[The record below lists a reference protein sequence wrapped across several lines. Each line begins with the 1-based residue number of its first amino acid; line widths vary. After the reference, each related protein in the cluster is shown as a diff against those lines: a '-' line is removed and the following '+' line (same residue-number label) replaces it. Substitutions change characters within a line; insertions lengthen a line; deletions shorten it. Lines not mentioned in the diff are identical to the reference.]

1 MYKSFFGLKGHPF
14 KLSPDPVF
22 FFASNTH
29 AKGLA
34 YLRYGLQQ
42 GEGFVVVTGMPG
54 TGKTT
59 LLSTLMQ
66 ELSPKDFVVIKLSN
80 TLLNTE
86 DLYATIAHL
95 LNMSASGHD
104 KAEFLEAFEQH
115 LQKIA
120 RVGKRTL
127 LLIDEAHN
135 LTPRILEELRL
146 LSNLQFHNQHTLQIF
161 LLGQFQLE
169 ETLNLPQMLQLRQR
183 VLVSHRLEPIELQ
196 EIGDYITHRLAI
208 AGWRGEPS
216 FSPGAFALIHHY
228 TEGIPRQINTLS
240 DRILLYVFLEEK
252 KIVDE
257 QVVEA
262 VISELKEEPA
272 SYVHG
277 REFTDREELD
287 LKDDLVA
294 DSADDK
300 TLQADQGGET
310 KQSVNHKSNVLTWP
324 ADRLDAR
331 TIENR
336 FPVDSTYPNAHKIST
351 SDVIHAVKLQH
362 SLAESFPNKHLIAE
376 DEATPNVETEK
387 NIIQVKQPEIEQPP
401 VIASDKPD
409 FLDKETDDNDNIEKD
424 NHFSVED
431 SSIKKTTVKPG
442 KRKRIIISVTVLLL
456 GVVAYQMMPR
466 FSTETQV
473 AETTVQEQPSLGI
486 TPVFD
491 TKNHSDIDAVGKTI
505 EVDSSQQTSNVLD
518 TSDTNTMVDTE
529 KASTDIIQ
537 TEELVSKPEPELEQA
552 IAEKPSVN
560 LNIKKDS
567 KPKVLSIPIK
577 KPVLPDVSKAKVVSD
592 KLNIKNPIVKE
603 KADPPAAN
611 KIKKNNKPLGFE
623 TSNLAVTTKPV
634 ATGNEQ
640 ANVSVLEK
648 EKNVPIKHEQILQTK
663 EVATETDDSTDED
676 LIKLE
681 VLLTKFAKA
690 YQAGDLNEFVSLF
703 SVDVDSNDASS
714 IEQLQAEY
722 KKLFNV
728 TDVRQIKIEDFAWE
742 QDDDVFSGEGKF
754 QLMIIEKGGNKPMQ
768 YSGGISLEVD
778 MDQAEP
784 LITDIYY
791 SYND

>member
-59 LLSTLMQ
+59 LLSTLIQ

-95 LNMSASGHD
+95 LNLSASGHD

-120 RVGKRTL
+120 QVGKRTL

-257 QVVEA
+257 QTVEA

-277 REFTDREELD
+277 REFTDKEALT
-287 LKDDLVA
+287 LKDDPVT

-300 TLQADQGGET
+300 TLQADPGGET
-310 KQSVNHKSNVLTWP
+310 KQSDNHKSNVLTWP

-336 FPVDSTYPNAHKIST
+336 FPVDRTYPNAHKISS
-351 SDVIHAVKLQH
+351 SDVIHAVKVQH
-362 SLAESFPNKHLIAE
+362 SLAENLPNKHLLAE
-376 DEATPNVETEK
+376 DEAAPNVEPEK
-387 NIIQVKQPEIEQPP
+387 NIFQVKQPEIEQPP
-401 VIASDKPD
+401 VNASDELD
-409 FLDKETDDNDNIEKD
+409 SLDKETDDNNHIEKD

-431 SSIKKTTVKPG
+431 SSIKKTTAKPG
-442 KRKRIIISVTVLLL
+442 KKQRVIISVTVLLL
-456 GVVAYQMMPR
+456 SYVAYQIMPR
-466 FSTETQV
+466 FSTEPQV
-473 AETTVQEQPSLGI
+473 AETTVQEQPSLGVAPI
-486 TPVFD
+486 SVFENQAD
-491 TKNHSDIDAVGKTI
+491 SDVIGKTI
-505 EVDSSQQTSNVLD
+505 DADSSRQASNVLD
-518 TSDTNTMVDTE
+518 TAATNAMIDTE
-529 KASTDIIQ
+529 KATINII
-537 TEELVSKPEPELEQA
+537 EMAESVSKPKPELEQK
-552 IAEKPSVN
+552 IAEKTSV
-560 LNIKKDS
+560 IRTIEKYS
-567 KPKVLSIPIK
+567 KPKELSIPTK
-577 KPVLPDVSKAKVVSD
+577 KPALADVSKAKVLSD
-592 KLNIKNPIVKE
+592 KTNIKKPIVKE
-603 KADPPAAN
+603 KIELPAVKKVN
-611 KIKKNNKPLGFE
+611 KKNKRLGFD
-623 TSNLAVTTKPV
+623 TQNIAVMTKPAVT
-634 ATGNEQ
+634 GNVQ
-640 ANVSVLEK
+640 ANVSVAEK
-648 EKNVPIKHEQILQTK
+648 EKIAPTKHEQALKTIELA
-663 EVATETDDSTDED
+663 VETDNSTDED
-676 LIKLE
+676 LMKLE
-681 VLLTKFAKA
+681 VLLTNFAKA

-703 SVDVDSNDASS
+703 SEDVESNDASS

-722 KKLFNV
+722 NKLFNV

-754 QLMIIEKGGNKPMQ
+754 QLMIIEKGGNKPMR

-784 LITDIYY
+784 VITDIFY